1 VNAKEGGAKEESEP
15 MKAIRNM
22 SSEEMGELIESAR
35 EGNKEARTHLYNSAD
50 EVTRVHGQFSDDMEE
65 LFGMTFE
72 YSADTNL
79 SLLPSG
85 MRNSLLKDNNADV
98 NYSLLP
104 NGWV

>member
-1 VNAKEGGAKEESEP
+1 

-22 SSEEMGELIESAR
+22 SSEEVGELILDAQ
-35 EGNKEARTHLYNSAD
+35 EGKKEAMSHIKNNMD
-50 EVTRVHGQFSDDMEE
+50 EVERVHPQFMDEMEE
-65 LFGMTFE
+65 LFGETFKM
-72 YSADTNL
+72 SHDTNL

-85 MRNSLLKDNNADV
+85 MRNSLLKENNADV